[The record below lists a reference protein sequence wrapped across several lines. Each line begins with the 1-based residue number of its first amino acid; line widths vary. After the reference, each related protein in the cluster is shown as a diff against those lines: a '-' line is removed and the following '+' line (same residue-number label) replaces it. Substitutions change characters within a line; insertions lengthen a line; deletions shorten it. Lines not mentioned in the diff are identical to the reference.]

1 MGYTEILPF
10 CNKYLQSYS
19 LWNVFITLAIAI
31 AIIGSVCI
39 IGATEKSSGTM
50 LFLKIIKKIRSWIS
64 FFFFFFDEYDHC
76 ILEGDSQIEG
86 KQLKLE
92 KEVDKR
98 VFYCQSSVV
107 YPFVNY

>member
-50 LFLKIIKKIRSWIS
+50 
-64 FFFFFFDEYDHC
+64 
-76 ILEGDSQIEG
+76 
-86 KQLKLE
+86 
-92 KEVDKR
+92 
-98 VFYCQSSVV
+98 
-107 YPFVNY
+107 